1 MLNIK
6 SKCRD
11 KCRRCRIGPLIFFL
25 RFMYFAIVEWKNR
38 VAFCRLWQSEEP
50 RLQFNFCLKIIF
62 FFPEFLYILFVF
74 NMSRSVSMTIYEMTC
89 SINSVSICV
98 YDIENT
104 GQMFAEFYAQSFCC
118 WSSWGFVTCAGVDS
132 GAQVYPNCTYTI
144 ATEKLHINIP
154 KIHILCLF
162 LCEPAT
168 RVLLCSY
175 NSQDSL
181 YVSYIRIHL

>member
-1 MLNIK
+1 MPQNN
-6 SKCRD
+6 
-11 KCRRCRIGPLIFFL
+11 FL
-25 RFMYFAIVEWKNR
+25 FSPNFYI
-38 VAFCRLWQSEEP
+38 
-50 RLQFNFCLKIIF
+50 FCLCLICQDRYLWLYMKWHAVLTQLVFAYTILKIQ
-62 FFPEFLYILFVF
+62 
-74 NMSRSVSMTIYEMTC
+74 
-89 SINSVSICV
+89 
-98 YDIENT
+98 

-118 WSSWGFVTCAGVDS
+118 WSSWGFVTYAGVDS